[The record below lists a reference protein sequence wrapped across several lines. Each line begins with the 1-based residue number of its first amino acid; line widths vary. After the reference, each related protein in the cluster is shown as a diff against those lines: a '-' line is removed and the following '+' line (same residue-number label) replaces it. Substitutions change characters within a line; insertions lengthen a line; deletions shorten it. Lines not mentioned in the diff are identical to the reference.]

1 MFTTILQ
8 YDKIVV
14 GKGSKFMKYSIYIVE
29 DDNSI
34 RDLYEMAF
42 DNEEFTCTSFN
53 NAEDML
59 EALKL
64 AKPNLI
70 ILDIMLP
77 GMDGLSAL
85 KMLKSNQ
92 ETSDI
97 PVIIASAKGD
107 EDSKVRG
114 LDIGADDYI
123 AKPFGMLELIAR
135 VKANLRK
142 VSYRKSNQTTLQ
154 AGEIVINDAEHV
166 VTVNG
171 QVVVITLKE
180 YNLLKLLIQ
189 RQDIVIP
196 REVILK
202 EVWGYDFVG
211 ETRTLDMHVK
221 SLRAKLGAYT
231 NMQYIKTVRGVG
243 YKFSLNDLDEK

>member
-1 MFTTILQ
+1 
-8 YDKIVV
+8 
-14 GKGSKFMKYSIYIVE
+14 MKYSIFVVE

-42 DNEEFTCTSFN
+42 CNEDFSCTSFT
-53 NAEDML
+53 NAEDMFA
-59 EALKL
+59 ALKEN
-64 AKPNLI
+64 KPSLI

-77 GMDGLSAL
+77 GIDGLTAL
-85 KMLKSNQ
+85 KQLKAEQ
-92 ETSDI
+92 ATSDI

-114 LDIGADDYI
+114 LDFGADDYI
-123 AKPFGMLELIAR
+123 SKPFGMLELIAR

-142 VSYRKSNQTTLQ
+142 VSYRKNETALIH
-154 AGEIVINDAEHV
+154 AGEITINDAEHL
-166 VTVNG
+166 VTVND
-171 QVVVITLKE
+171 QPVVITLKE
-180 YNLLKLLIQ
+180 YNLLKLLMTRI
-189 RQDIVIP
+189 DIVIP

-221 SLRAKLGAYT
+221 SLRSKLSAYT
-231 NMQYIKTVRGVG
+231 HASYIKTVRGVG
-243 YKFSLNDLDEK
+243 YKFSLNEADEK

>member
-1 MFTTILQ
+1 
-8 YDKIVV
+8 
-14 GKGSKFMKYSIYIVE
+14 MKYSIYVVE

-42 DNEEFTCTSFN
+42 DNDEFACTSFTR
-53 NAEDML
+53 AEDL
-59 EALKL
+59 FDALKDS
-64 AKPNLI
+64 KPNLI

-77 GMDGLSAL
+77 GIDGLTAL
-85 KMLKSNQ
+85 KQLKSDQ
-92 ETSDI
+92 STSDI

-142 VSYRKSNQTTLQ
+142 ISYRKADTSIIS
-154 AGEIVINDAEHV
+154 AGEITINDAEHI

-171 QVVVITLKE
+171 EQVVITLKE
-180 YNLLKLLIQ
+180 YNLLKLLMNRI
-189 RQDIVIP
+189 DNVIS

-211 ETRTLDMHVK
+211 ETRTLDMHIK
-221 SLRAKLGAYT
+221 SLRAKLGVYT
-231 NMQYIKTVRGVG
+231 QMPYIKTVRGVG
-243 YKFSLNDLDEK
+243 YKFSLTDLDEK

>member
-1 MFTTILQ
+1 
-8 YDKIVV
+8 
-14 GKGSKFMKYSIYIVE
+14 MKYSIFVVE

-42 DNEEFTCTSFN
+42 DNDEFTCTSFVR
-53 NAEDML
+53 AEEMFQAIKDNR
-59 EALKL
+59 
-64 AKPNLI
+64 PNLI

-77 GMDGLSAL
+77 GMDGITAL
-85 KMLKSNQ
+85 KKLKQ
-92 ETSDI
+92 DTATSDI

-114 LDIGADDYI
+114 LDVGADDYI

-142 VSYRKSNQTTLQ
+142 VSYRKSDSSSLR
-154 AGEIVINDAEHV
+154 AGEIAINDSEHI
-166 VTVNG
+166 VTVNN
-171 QVVVITLKE
+171 QPVVITLKE
-180 YNLLKLLIQ
+180 YNLLKLLIS
-189 RQDIVIP
+189 RIDIVIP

-211 ETRTLDMHVK
+211 ETRTLDMHIK

-231 NMQYIKTVRGVG
+231 KMPYIKTIRGVG
-243 YKFSLNDLDEK
+243 YKFSLTDLDEK

>member
-1 MFTTILQ
+1 
-8 YDKIVV
+8 
-14 GKGSKFMKYSIYIVE
+14 MKYSIYIVE

-42 DNEEFTCTSFN
+42 DNEEFSCTSFTR
-53 NAEDML
+53 AEDMFD
-59 EALKL
+59 AIKSQ
-64 AKPNLI
+64 KPNLI

-77 GMDGLSAL
+77 GMDGLTAL
-85 KMLKSNQ
+85 KQLKSTQ
-92 ETSDI
+92 ETTDI

-142 VSYRKSNQTTLQ
+142 VSYRKSEQVSLR
-154 AGEIVINDAEHV
+154 AGEITINDAEHIV
-166 VTVNG
+166 LVND
-171 QVVVITLKE
+171 QPVVITLKE
-180 YNLLKLLIQ
+180 YNLLKLLIS

-211 ETRTLDMHVK
+211 ETRTLDMHIK
-221 SLRAKLGAYT
+221 SLRAKLGVYT
-231 NMQYIKTVRGVG
+231 QVPYIKTVRGVG
-243 YKFSLNDLDEK
+243 YKFSLSDIDEK

>member
-1 MFTTILQ
+1 
-8 YDKIVV
+8 
-14 GKGSKFMKYSIYIVE
+14 MKYSIYIVE

-42 DNEEFTCTSFN
+42 DNEEFSCTSFSR
-53 NAEDML
+53 AEDMFD
-59 EALKL
+59 ALKSQ
-64 AKPNLI
+64 KPNLI

-77 GMDGLSAL
+77 GIDGLTAL
-85 KMLKSNQ
+85 KQLKSSQ
-92 ETSDI
+92 ETTDI

-142 VSYRKSNQTTLQ
+142 VSYRKSEQLQ
-154 AGEIVINDAEHV
+154 LRAGEITINDAEHIV
-166 VTVNG
+166 LVND
-171 QVVVITLKE
+171 QPVVITLKE
-180 YNLLKLLIQ
+180 YNLLKLLIS

-211 ETRTLDMHVK
+211 ETRTLDMHIK
-221 SLRAKLGAYT
+221 SLRAKLGVYT
-231 NMQYIKTVRGVG
+231 QVPYIKTVRGVG
-243 YKFSLNDLDEK
+243 YKFSLSDIDEK

>member
-1 MFTTILQ
+1 
-8 YDKIVV
+8 
-14 GKGSKFMKYSIYIVE
+14 MKYSIYVVE

-42 DNEEFTCTSFN
+42 DNEEFSCTSFT
-53 NAEDML
+53 NAEEMFV
-59 EALKL
+59 ALKDS
-64 AKPNLI
+64 KPNLI

-77 GMDGLSAL
+77 GIDGLSAL
-85 KMLKSNQ
+85 KQLKADQ
-92 ETSDI
+92 ATSDI

-142 VSYRKSNQTTLQ
+142 VSYRKADTTTLH
-154 AGEIVINDAEHV
+154 AGEITINDAEH
-166 VTVNG
+166 TVMVND

-180 YNLLKLLIQ
+180 YNLLKLLIS
-189 RQDIVIP
+189 RIDVVIP

-211 ETRTLDMHVK
+211 ETRTLDMHIK
-221 SLRAKLGAYT
+221 SLRAKLGVYT
-231 NMQYIKTVRGVG
+231 NMPYIKTVRGVG
-243 YKFSLNDLDEK
+243 YKFSLSDLDEK

>member
-1 MFTTILQ
+1 
-8 YDKIVV
+8 
-14 GKGSKFMKYSIYIVE
+14 MKYSIYIVE

-42 DNEEFTCTSFN
+42 DNEEFSCTSFTR
-53 NAEDML
+53 AEDMFD
-59 EALKL
+59 ALKVQ
-64 AKPNLI
+64 KPSLI

-77 GMDGLSAL
+77 GIDGLTAL
-85 KMLKSNQ
+85 KQLKSTQ
-92 ETSDI
+92 ETTDI

-142 VSYRKSNQTTLQ
+142 VSYRKSEQVSLR
-154 AGEIVINDAEHV
+154 AGEITINDAEHIV
-166 VTVNG
+166 LVNN
-171 QVVVITLKE
+171 QPVVITLKE
-180 YNLLKLLIQ
+180 YNLLKLLIS

-211 ETRTLDMHVK
+211 ETRTLDMHIK

-231 NMQYIKTVRGVG
+231 SAPYIKTVRGVG
-243 YKFSLNDLDEK
+243 YKFSLSDLDEK

>member
-1 MFTTILQ
+1 
-8 YDKIVV
+8 
-14 GKGSKFMKYSIYIVE
+14 MKYSIYVVE

-42 DNEEFTCTSFN
+42 DNDEFDCKSFTR
-53 NAEDML
+53 AEDMF
-59 EALKL
+59 EAIKQN
-64 AKPNLI
+64 KPSLI

-77 GMDGLSAL
+77 GIDGLTAL
-85 KMLKSNQ
+85 KQLKSDQ
-92 ETSDI
+92 ATSEI

-142 VSYRKSNQTTLQ
+142 VAYRKNNSSIIR
-154 AGEIVINDAEHV
+154 AGEICVNDAEHI
-166 VTVNG
+166 VTVNNMP
-171 QVVVITLKE
+171 VVITLKE
-180 YNLLKLLIQ
+180 YNLLKLLMNRI
-189 RQDIVIP
+189 DVVIP

-211 ETRTLDMHVK
+211 ETRTLDMHIK
-221 SLRAKLGAYT
+221 SLRAKLGVYT
-231 NMQYIKTVRGVG
+231 SLPYIKTVRGVG
-243 YKFSLNDLDEK
+243 YKFEYEEQ

>member
-1 MFTTILQ
+1 
-8 YDKIVV
+8 
-14 GKGSKFMKYSIYIVE
+14 MKYSIYIVE

-42 DNEEFTCTSFN
+42 DNEEFSCTSFT
-53 NAEDML
+53 NAEDMFV
-59 EALKL
+59 ALKDS
-64 AKPNLI
+64 KPHLI

-77 GMDGLSAL
+77 GMDGLTAL
-85 KMLKSNQ
+85 KQLKSTQ

-142 VSYRKSNQTTLQ
+142 VSYRKSEQVALR
-154 AGEIVINDAEHV
+154 AGEITINDAEHIV
-166 VTVNG
+166 YVND
-171 QVVVITLKE
+171 QPVVITLKE
-180 YNLLKLLIQ
+180 YNLLKLLIS

-231 NMQYIKTVRGVG
+231 QIPYIKTVRGVG
-243 YKFSLNDLDEK
+243 YKFSLSDIE

>member
-1 MFTTILQ
+1 
-8 YDKIVV
+8 
-14 GKGSKFMKYSIYIVE
+14 MKYSIYVVE

-42 DNEEFTCTSFN
+42 DNDEFACTSFTR
-53 NAEDML
+53 AEDMF
-59 EALKL
+59 EAMKTQ
-64 AKPNLI
+64 KPSLI

-77 GMDGLSAL
+77 GIDGLTAL
-85 KMLKSNQ
+85 KQLKSDQ
-92 ETSDI
+92 ATSEI

-142 VSYRKSNQTTLQ
+142 VAYRKNNSSIIR
-154 AGEIVINDAEHV
+154 AGEICVNDAEHI
-166 VTVNG
+166 VTVNDS
-171 QVVVITLKE
+171 QVVITLKE
-180 YNLLKLLIQ
+180 YNLLKLLMNRI
-189 RQDIVIP
+189 DVVIP

-211 ETRTLDMHVK
+211 ETRTLDMHIK

-231 NMQYIKTVRGVG
+231 SLPYIKTVRGVG
-243 YKFSLNDLDEK
+243 YKFSLSDLDEK

>member
-1 MFTTILQ
+1 
-8 YDKIVV
+8 
-14 GKGSKFMKYSIYIVE
+14 MKYSIYIVE

-42 DNEEFTCTSFN
+42 DNEEFSCTSFTR
-53 NAEDML
+53 AEDMFD
-59 EALKL
+59 AIKSQ
-64 AKPNLI
+64 KPNLI

-77 GMDGLSAL
+77 GIDGLTAL
-85 KMLKSNQ
+85 KQLKSSQ
-92 ETSDI
+92 ETTDI

-142 VSYRKSNQTTLQ
+142 VSYRKSEQVSLR
-154 AGEIVINDAEHV
+154 AGEITINDAEHIV
-166 VTVNG
+166 LVND
-171 QVVVITLKE
+171 QPVVITLKE
-180 YNLLKLLIQ
+180 YNLLKLLIS

-211 ETRTLDMHVK
+211 ETRTLDMHIK
-221 SLRAKLGAYT
+221 SLRAKLGVYT
-231 NMQYIKTVRGVG
+231 QVPYIKTVRGVG
-243 YKFSLNDLDEK
+243 YKFSLSDIDEK